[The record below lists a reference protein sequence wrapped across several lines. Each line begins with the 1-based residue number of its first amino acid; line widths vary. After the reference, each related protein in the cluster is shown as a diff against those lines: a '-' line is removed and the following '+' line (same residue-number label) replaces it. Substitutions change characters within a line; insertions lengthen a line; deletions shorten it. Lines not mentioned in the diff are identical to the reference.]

1 MERQTKRWFIFSP
14 AILLIIIILAI
25 VFLPLYRKKYSDIT
39 IKIDQSSYAKNTYDA
54 KVSVHVR
61 SGTGVSI
68 SCEYLSLLNDVS
80 KQKADSF
87 VVVKRKE
94 AEVVRMKIDS
104 VLSHDEKVL
113 ARVGDLKTSRP
124 N

>member
-104 VLSHDEKVL
+104 VLSHNEKVL

>member
-1 MERQTKRWFIFSP
+1 
-14 AILLIIIILAI
+14 LIIIILAI

-104 VLSHDEKVL
+104 VLSHNEKVL